1 MSKNRKAPDKNRKA
15 SGNNRDA
22 LQRIRKILKGRTGTF
37 LLLGLAVACLLGSGI
52 GSTRAALQI
61 YSEYYEARVGMYD
74 IGITL
79 MENGKEIAVRDYANQ
94 MAQGEESTGWTTKE
108 GALLENMLKESDG
121 RLVPERKYKEE
132 LSVVN
137 SGSIPEYVRVRIYRY
152 WVDPEAGKDEDG
164 NEVKVTTM
172 DPKWIKLELDESG
185 WWRNEAECT
194 DECTVLY
201 YRSELPTGGAA
212 AFCKSITIDDAVA
225 KVTKTEV
232 GNGVVKTTYDY
243 EGRKFVLEVDA
254 DAVQNHNAKDAI
266 RSAWGVDPGYID

>member
-1 MSKNRKAPDKNRKA
+1 MMRKIRKA
-15 SGNNRDA
+15 
-22 LQRIRKILKGRTGTF
+22 LKGRTGTF
-37 LLLGLAVACLLGSGI
+37 LLLGLAAACLLGSGI

-61 YSEYYEARVGMYD
+61 YSEYYEARIGMYD

-94 MAQGEESTGWTTKE
+94 MAQGEKSTGWTTKE
-108 GALLENMLKESDG
+108 GALLEHMLDESDG
-121 RLVPERKYKEE
+121 HLVPERKYQEE

-152 WVDPEAGKDEDG
+152 WVDPESGKDEDG

-172 DPKWIKLELDESG
+172 DPEWIKLELEESG
-185 WWRNEAECT
+185 WWKNEAECT

-201 YRSELPTGGAA
+201 YRSELPTGKAA
-212 AFCKSITIDDAVA
+212 TFCKSITIDDAVA